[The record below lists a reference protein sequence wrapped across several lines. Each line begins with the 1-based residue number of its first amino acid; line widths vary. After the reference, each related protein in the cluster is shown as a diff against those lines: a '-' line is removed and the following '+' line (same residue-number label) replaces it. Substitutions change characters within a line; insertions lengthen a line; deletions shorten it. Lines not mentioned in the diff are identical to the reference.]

1 MLGLWRSSLSS
12 AKAARRIII
21 PVPGVSRVYHSA
33 SDSVGFRVRSP
44 NGGAKSNVAR
54 STWLMTKLG
63 KEGRIVEARKLF
75 DEMDVRD
82 EIAWTTLISAYIKC
96 RLIEEARRLFDR
108 VDAKKN
114 VVTWTAMLGGYV
126 KLGRIREAEVLFE
139 EMPHRNAVSW
149 NTMIDG
155 YAQNDQVDAALKL
168 FESMPGRNVVS
179 WNTIIT
185 ALAQHGR
192 IEEAKALFNQMPR
205 RDVISWTAMVAGLS
219 KSGMI
224 DEARELFDNMP
235 ERNVVSW
242 NAMITGYAQNKR
254 SREALNLF
262 ERMPERDVPSWN
274 TMITGL
280 IHNGDIQR
288 ATDLFNEMP
297 QKNVVS
303 WTTMITGYVQDGQ
316 NEEALKIFLK
326 MMGDDEIK
334 PNQATFVSVLGAC
347 SDSAGLGEGK
357 QVHQVICKT
366 PHHDDTFVASALINM
381 YSKCGEL
388 FTARK
393 MFDDGLW
400 SRRDLVSWN
409 CMIAAYA
416 HHGCG
421 REAIALFNQMIELGF
436 KPDDST
442 FVGLLSACSHAGLVE
457 EGLEYFS
464 RLVQDESVQL
474 KEDHFACLIDLCGRA
489 GRLEEAFNWIEQ
501 VVDKPSA
508 CLWGALL
515 AGCNYHGNVE
525 IGKVAAEKLFE
536 LEPENAG
543 TYLLLSNI
551 YASTGKWSDAARVRL
566 EMKEEGLKKQPG
578 CSWIEVG
585 NMFHVFVV
593 ADKSHCQ
600 KELIYSLLRDLH
612 LKMRIKRSSSVQND
626 IDVADEDFLEE

>member
-1 MLGLWRSSLSS
+1 MLGLWRSSLRST
-12 AKAARRIII
+12 KVARRIR
-21 PVPGVSRVYHSA
+21 PALGVFRAYHST
-33 SDSVGFRVRSP
+33 SDSVGLGVRLQSSDFT
-44 NGGAKSNVAR
+44 GAKSNIAR
-54 STWLMTKLG
+54 STWLMTMLG
-63 KEGRIVEARKLF
+63 KEGRILEARKVF
-75 DEMDVRD
+75 DEMGVRD

-96 RLIEEARRLFDR
+96 GFIEEARELFDR
-108 VDAKKN
+108 ADAKRN

-126 KLGRIREAEVLFE
+126 KLGRIREAETLFD

-155 YAQNDQVDAALKL
+155 YAQNDQVDSALKL

-179 WNTIIT
+179 WNMIIT
-185 ALAQHGR
+185 ALAQRGR

-224 DEARELFDNMP
+224 DEARELFDRMP

-280 IHNGDIQR
+280 IHNGDIEKAR
-288 ATDLFNEMP
+288 DLFNEMP
-297 QKNVVS
+297 QRNVVS
-303 WTTMITGYVQDGQ
+303 WTTMITGSWGR
-316 NEEALKIFLK
+316 K
-326 MMGDDEIK
+326 
-334 PNQATFVSVLGAC
+334 
-347 SDSAGLGEGK
+347 
-357 QVHQVICKT
+357 
-366 PHHDDTFVASALINM
+366 AS
-381 YSKCGEL
+381 S
-388 FTARK
+388 
-393 MFDDGLW
+393 
-400 SRRDLVSWN
+400 S
-409 CMIAAYA
+409 AYA

-421 REAIALFNQMIELGF
+421 REAIILFNQMIELGF
-436 KPDDST
+436 KPDDSS

-464 RLVQDESVQL
+464 RLVQDKSVQL

-489 GRLEEAFNWIEQ
+489 GRLEEAFYWIEQ

-515 AGCNYHGNVE
+515 AGCNYHGNAE

-551 YASTGKWSDAARVRL
+551 YASTGKWRDAARVRL

-600 KELIYSLLRDLH
+600 KELIYFLLLDLH
-612 LKMRIKRSSSVQND
+612 LKMKMKRSVQK
-626 IDVADEDFLEE
+626 DVDSADEDFLVA

>member
-1 MLGLWRSSLSS
+1 
-12 AKAARRIII
+12 I
-21 PVPGVSRVYHSA
+21 
-33 SDSVGFRVRSP
+33 
-44 NGGAKSNVAR
+44 
-54 STWLMTKLG
+54 TKLG
-63 KEGRIVEARKLF
+63 KDGRIVEARKVF
-75 DEMDVRD
+75 DEMAVRD

-96 RLIEEARRLFDR
+96 GLIEEARKLFDR
-108 VDAKKN
+108 IDAKKN

-126 KLGRIREAEVLFE
+126 KLGRIREAETLFD

-155 YAQNDQVDAALKL
+155 YAQNDQVDSALKL
-168 FESMPGRNVVS
+168 FESMPGRTVVS

-185 ALAQHGR
+185 ALVKCGR
-192 IEEAKALFNQMPR
+192 IVEAKTLFDQMPR

-224 DEARELFDNMP
+224 HEARELFDKMP
-235 ERNVVSW
+235 VRNVVSW
-242 NAMITGYAQNKR
+242 NAMITGFAQNKR
-254 SREALNLF
+254 AEDALDLF
-262 ERMPERDVPSWN
+262 KRMPERDVPSWN

-280 IHNGDIQR
+280 IHNGEIER
-288 ATDLFNEMP
+288 ARDLFNEMP
-297 QKNVVS
+297 QRNVVS
-303 WTTMITGYVQDGQ
+303 WTTMITGYVEDGQ
-316 NEEALKIFLK
+316 NEEALKIFSK
-326 MMGDDEIK
+326 MMADDEIK

-357 QVHQVICKT
+357 QIHQVICKT
-366 PHHDDTFVASALINM
+366 PYRDDRFVASALINM

-388 FTARK
+388 VTARK

-400 SRRDLVSWN
+400 SQRDLISWN

-421 REAIALFNQMIELGF
+421 KEAITLFNEMIQLGF

-464 RLVQDESVQL
+464 RLVRDGSVQL

-489 GRLEEAFNWIEQ
+489 GRLEEAFDCIEQ

-515 AGCNYHGNVE
+515 AGCNYHGNTE

-536 LEPENAG
+536 LEPDNAG
-543 TYLLLSNI
+543 TYSLLSNI
-551 YASTGKWSDAARVRL
+551 YASAGKWRDAARVRL

-585 NMFHVFVV
+585 NTFHVFVV
-593 ADKSHCQ
+593 GDKSHCQ
-600 KELIYSLLRDLH
+600 KELINSLLLDLH
-612 LKMRIKRSSSVQND
+612 SKMKMKRSSSVQND
-626 IDVADEDFLEE
+626 VDRTQGEDFFEG